1 MPKKEN
7 DIIPENESG
16 SQTNTES
23 SKDFDDPR
31 QAKEFYQIA
40 KKRLLDINGWQDLAG
55 PATAAFQLTD
65 EKGKDVDRIAQENDH
80 FKIDI
85 PGPGPITG
93 EGYDWVKIE
102 AVETRDGEDE
112 EFTAIKVRP
121 APSPLNNKKDIA
133 HFFNEEATSSF
144 VVKREN
150 NKVTAGVYGRN
161 EKPNTS
167 SGTITDKIRNT
178 AVATGAMSGLSK
190 IQWKS
195 LVNGFLKSAE

>member
-1 MPKKEN
+1 MPKEEN

-16 SQTNTES
+16 LQTNTES
-23 SKDFDDPR
+23 SKDFDDAR

-40 KKRLLDINGWQDLAG
+40 KNRLLHVNEWQGLAG

-65 EKGKDVDRIAQENDH
+65 ERGKDLERVVQENDH

-93 EGYDWVKIE
+93 EGYDWVKVEAIE
-102 AVETRDGEDE
+102 SYEGEAE
-112 EFTAIKVRP
+112 EFTAITVRP
-121 APSPLNNKKDIA
+121 ATNPLNNKKDIA
-133 HFFNEEATSSF
+133 HFFNGEATSSF
-144 VVKREN
+144 VVKREK

-161 EKPNTS
+161 EKPNTNAEAA
-167 SGTITDKIRNT
+167 TDKVRNT
-178 AVATGAMSGLSK
+178 AVAAGAMSGFSK

-195 LVNGFLKSAE
+195 LVNGFLKSTA